1 MKFIINII
9 TVKTTLRLWSILN
22 FFLSLSSVALFV
34 IGIIKKANN
43 EKKVVTEYT
52 TCNKLPLEL
61 KIESINA
68 KIPIIKI
75 NIKNLGNIFLK
86 NLDVLT
92 LSTVLKT
99 VGATNTVWYKMT
111 PNINP
116 EKIKSFDVYLKNF
129 MNFIKRKNIR
139 TYSFYN

>member
-1 MKFIINII
+1 MINII

-52 TCNKLPLEL
+52 KCKKLALEL

-68 KIPIIKI
+68 TIPIIKI

-86 NLDVLT
+86 NLDA
-92 LSTVLKT
+92 LSASKIVKT
-99 VGATNTVWYKMT
+99 IGATTDVWNKIIPDMIPEIT
-111 PNINP
+111 PREDMI
-116 EKIKSFDVYLKNF
+116 
-129 MNFIKRKNIR
+129 
-139 TYSFYN
+139 